1 MMLLKKIMLVLTLF
15 FIAHIGIASGQDIQ
29 NIPESN
35 GDKGIFYLGEVVVE
49 GKAET
54 ITKVATVDSVNKEK
68 IELTTSLNVS
78 DALNTAPG
86 VTISVGTKNEKN
98 INIRGFSQR
107 YISVFYDG
115 VPISIPNDGYVD
127 TGKLPSNNIS
137 KISVTKGISSV
148 LYGPNTMGGV
158 VNIVSK
164 KPEKALEGDYKIMCS
179 ESHLWNV
186 NVNLGSMM
194 HDKFYL
200 TVNGGYLTSDGFVL
214 PHDFDA
220 TVNENGHTRDNSDV
234 DQKSGSF
241 KIGFLPTQ
249 GHEYALGVNFVDSEW
264 GIPPH
269 TTDYNPRYWRF
280 TDWKKTTYYLI
291 GDSEITEKLL
301 LKTRFFRDEYYNV
314 LDSYDDTNYTTQG
327 ARSSWHSTYD
337 DHSDGFSAVIRT
349 DYLKKNTISF
359 SFHFKEDIHKEQDAY
374 NDAWERYETD
384 TYSYG
389 IEDDIKLTKN
399 ISTVLGASYDIYD
412 PRYANGETLRDKE
425 YAFNPQAGISWDVYE
440 DMTLHFSVG
449 RKTRFPTM
457 LELYSGL
464 LGRNLPNHNLKEEK
478 AVNYEVG
485 IDKYLPGNTN
495 IGFTLFYSDIKDMIV
510 NKLVAVKTNQYQNI
524 GEARYRGL
532 EFSFKS
538 GYFKQHNAELHY
550 TFLEAED
557 RSPDRVSDHLEE
569 RPKHKLY
576 VSDLFELNDWLS
588 FFAKLEWNSKRYY
601 EDSDTSQWLTLSGF
615 TTVDAKAIGKVT
627 KFLNIEAG
635 AKNIF
640 DKEYEFTSGYPRE
653 GRAFFVQ
660 LQGKF

>member
-1 MMLLKKIMLVLTLF
+1 MPMLLKKIMLVLTLT
-15 FIAHIGIASGQDIQ
+15 FIVHIGAASGQDIQ
-29 NIPESN
+29 NIPESD
-35 GDKGIFYLGEVVVE
+35 GDKRIFYLGEVVVE

-54 ITKVATVDSVNKEK
+54 ITKVATVDSIDKEK

-115 VPISIPNDGYVD
+115 IPISIPNDGYVD
-127 TGKLPSNNIS
+127 TGKLPTGNIS
-137 KISVTKGISSV
+137 KITITKGISSV

-158 VNIVSK
+158 VNIVSI
-164 KPEKALEGDYKIMCS
+164 KPENTFEGDFKIGIS
-179 ESHLWNV
+179 EHNMWNA
-186 NVNLGSMM
+186 NVNLGSMV
-194 HDKFYL
+194 DKFYV
-200 TVNGGYLTSDGFVL
+200 TMNGGYLDSEGFGL
-214 PHDFDA
+214 PEDFDS
-220 TVNENGHTRDNSDV
+220 TVNEDGGKRENSGI

-249 GHEYALGVNFVDSEW
+249 GHEYAFGVNFVDSEW
-264 GIPPH
+264 DFPPH
-269 TTDYNPRYWRF
+269 ATDDSPRYWRF
-280 TDWKKTTYYLI
+280 TDWEKTTYYLI
-291 GDSEITEKLL
+291 GDSEITDKLL

-314 LDSYDDTNYTTQG
+314 LDSYDDTTYTTQDEK
-327 ARSSWHSTYD
+327 SSWHSTYD
-337 DHSDGFSAVIRT
+337 DYSNGISAVIRT

-359 SFHFKEDIHKEQDAY
+359 SFHFKEDIHKEQDDYAST
-374 NDAWERYETD
+374 WERYETD

-389 IEDDIKLTKN
+389 IEDDIKLAES
-399 ISTVLGASYDIYD
+399 IFVLLGASYDIHD
-412 PRYANGETLRDKE
+412 PRYANGGALRDDE
-425 YAFNPQAGISWDVYE
+425 HAFNPQAGISWDAAE
-440 DMTLHFSVG
+440 DMALHFSIG
-449 RKTRFPTM
+449 RKTRFPT
-457 LELYSGL
+457 LTELYSGL

-478 AVNYEVG
+478 AVNYELG

-495 IGFTLFYSDIKDMIV
+495 IGFTLFYSDIDDLIV
-510 NKLVAVKTNQYQNI
+510 KKQIAPKTDQYQNM
-524 GEARYRGL
+524 GEARYKGL

-538 GYFKQHNAELHY
+538 GYFRQHNAELHY

-557 RSPDRVSDHLEE
+557 RSSDRTSDHLED

-576 VSDLFELNDWLS
+576 ISDLFKIYDRLS

-601 EDSDTSQWLTLSGF
+601 EDYDTSQWMTLDSF
-615 TTVDAKAIGKVT
+615 TTVDAKAIGKIT

-640 DKEYEFTSGYPRE
+640 DKEYEFASGYPRE
-653 GRAFFVQ
+653 GRTFFVQ